1 MNKDTWKL
9 EDIYQNQEEWE
20 KDLRQIETLIDKIDG
35 YQGRLGESADTFFS
49 ALDLSTQIQ
58 QLIEK
63 VYCYARMKR
72 DEDNSNPTAQA
83 LFGRAATLLTRVDTA
98 LSFINPEILELP
110 NKTIANLQQ
119 DHRFSLY
126 RHYIEDILRQ
136 KPHTL
141 SSAEEQVVARA
152 GEITRAPDEIFK
164 MLNNADITFP
174 VIRDDQGNEI
184 EITKGNFISLMQNK
198 SRRVRH
204 ETFQALYGT
213 YRKLENTFAA
223 ALNAGVKRDIFLAE
237 VHRHQSARAASLFT
251 DNIPSAVYDSLAMT
265 YSPTTK

>member
-1 MNKDTWKL
+1 VNKLNKDTWKL

-20 KDLRQIETLIDKIDG
+20 NDLRQVETLIEKIDA
-35 YQGRLGESADTFFS
+35 YQGRLAESADTFFT

-58 QLIEK
+58 QLVEK
-63 VYCYARMKR
+63 VYCYARMRR

-98 LSFINPEILELP
+98 LSFINPEIMELSD
-110 NKTIANLQQ
+110 NTISDLRQ

-126 RHYIEDILRQ
+126 KHYLEDILRQ

-152 GEITRAPDEIFK
+152 GEITRTPDEIFK
-164 MLNNADITFP
+164 MLNNADLTFP
-174 VIRDDQGNEI
+174 VICDDKGNEI

-198 SRRVRH
+198 SRSVRR
-204 ETFQALYGT
+204 ETFQAFYRT

-223 ALNAGVKRDIFLAE
+223 ELNEGVSRSTECRGKEGYFLCRGAP
-237 VHRHQSARAASLFT
+237 ASVSPGC
-251 DNIPSAVYDSLAMT
+251 IPFHG
-265 YSPTTK
+265 